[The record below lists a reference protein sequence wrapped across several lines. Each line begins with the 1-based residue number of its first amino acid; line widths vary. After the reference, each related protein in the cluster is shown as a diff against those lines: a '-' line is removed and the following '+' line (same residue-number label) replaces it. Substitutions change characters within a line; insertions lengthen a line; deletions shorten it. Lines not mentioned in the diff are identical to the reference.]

1 MTRLWRAVT
10 AVPLVAALAATAPS
24 AAAQDLAPGE
34 ETVFTVSYLNIPTGE
49 GRIRV
54 GNAEGDI
61 WPVILQARTSGA
73 IRMLDI
79 REHLVSYWDARRRL
93 SRGSDLQAFEAG
105 DSYADSARF
114 DAAARKVT
122 LVEQRYGH
130 EREETVLDV
139 PEGALDLLGAFVWL
153 RLQELE
159 VGRQFEIHVVAGKS
173 QSAMLAEVTN
183 REVVRTPAGE
193 FPSFKIRVHTAFA
206 GKFSARRDMALWLAD
221 SAGHHL
227 VRASAEFALGS
238 IVAELKSYHLGGQVA
253 AAE

>member
-1 MTRLWRAVT
+1 MKKERSGYRLSR
-10 AVPLVAALAATAPS
+10 PVARRGSRWERSQSRRPAL
-24 AAAQDLAPGE
+24 DK
-34 ETVFTVSYLNIPTGE
+34 
-49 GRIRV
+49 
-54 GNAEGDI
+54 
-61 WPVILQARTSGA
+61 ARTSGA
-73 IRMLDI
+73 IGMLDI

-93 SRGSDLQAFEAG
+93 SRGSDLQAFEVG
-105 DSYADSARF
+105 DSYADSVRF

-122 LVEQRYGH
+122 VVERRYGR
-130 EREETVLDV
+130 ERVETVLDV

-159 VGRQFEIHVVAGKS
+159 VGRRYEIHVVAGKC

-206 GKFSARRDMALWLAD
+206 GKSSARRDMALWLAD

-238 IVAELKSYHLGGQVA
+238 IVAELKSYRLGGEVA
-253 AAE
+253 AAEWKVTAARR